1 MTPNSKTFDHWIRNR
16 FVELNT
22 ELEILYSNQ
31 TERTN
36 VDSIGNDLKCSLEDE
51 GREIIKTL
59 LSEGNTDEGFD
70 NAFDLLGNVGLYM
83 AACRRHEITDPSK
96 QRTSPLKEASGLA
109 MNIGASI
116 GVTPR
121 FATAHLSTHNKAV
134 DGVYKSFTSLPAE
147 KLFLDYNTKA
157 ILAYKRAADALLKL
171 HPLGISHPMCL
182 ELLVVV
188 KEALEE
194 VIKSNAAL
202 YEKLNVDDFFYCVRP
217 YYKPYHVG
225 FQVYRGANAGD
236 FAGINVIDILLG
248 LCFANEPAY
257 SQMLVDKFL
266 YMVPED
272 QSILRDCMRRTS
284 IMEDF
289 LDSDVSSKNWYKNN
303 LTLFLEICQLHGD
316 AATQHHNQLVEKYI
330 AGPSS
335 ALKGSQLDNITA
347 SGPPLEVLLDSLEK
361 LRDRRAAANRDDI
374 RTRFDDIQILKKR
387 LAKSKNIK
395 KTNFKDDFIL
405 TNSNYLLNHSV
416 GRPLKTSENDFAERF
431 YEPWKKSN
439 DEPWEKWLET
449 INDFTLSLAKVFN
462 AKQSEFCPQVN
473 LSSGLTKILMSL
485 KQVQQKKS
493 VVLVSEIDFP
503 GMGFALKKSLP
514 EDCEIRFI
522 PANEDITNSSIWD
535 AYMTEDIDLVFVSH
549 AYSNT
554 GQLSPISDVISM
566 ARSRDIIS
574 ILDIAQSAGI
584 VPIDLTALKPDF
596 MLGSSVKWL
605 CGGPGAAYLWVN
617 TERLSSCEPKDVGWF
632 SHENPFEFDIHNFR
646 YHDSALKFW
655 GGTPVV
661 APFVIATNSINYFTK
676 IGIKNI
682 RKHNQALI
690 AKTANEIDLEFVS
703 PRDEAIRGGTMI
715 LDFGS
720 NQQKVLNHLQDNN
733 IGVDLRSHGIRISPH
748 IYNNEQDI
756 DQLLSVIKSTKF

>member
-1 MTPNSKTFDHWIRNR
+1 MTPNSQTFDHWIRNR

-36 VDSIGNDLKCSLEDE
+36 VDSIGNDLKCSIENE

-147 KLFLDYNTKA
+147 KIFLDYNTKS

-289 LDSDVSSKNWYKNN
+289 LDSEVSSKNWYKNN

-416 GRPLKTSENDFAERF
+416 GRPLTTSENDFAERF

-449 INDFTLSLAKVFN
+449 INDFTLSLAKIFN
-462 AKQSEFCPQVN
+462 AKKSEFCPQVN
-473 LSSGLTKILMSL
+473 LSSGLSKILMSL
-485 KQVQQKKS
+485 KQVQKKKS

-676 IGIKNI
+676 IGIKKI

-748 IYNNEQDI
+748 IYNDEQDI
-756 DQLLSVIKSTKF
+756 DQLISVIKSTKF